1 MSHPQETT
9 EDDLAPTQTEGYKV
23 GQSKTVAEL
32 AALDQEDESLQR
44 WKQSLGLATT
54 ANSGAPK
61 KVILKTLFLSSDTLS
76 KEISIDL
83 TQSPEALAK
92 LKKEPITIKEGVE
105 YSVGIT
111 FVVENEIVS
120 GLKYLQVVKRSGMKD
135 TVDKTEAMLGSYGP
149 QEKPYTKIFAS
160 EESPSGMLAR
170 SGSYVARSRIIDD
183 DQHIWLDFEWGF
195 KLAKEW

>member
-120 GLKYLQVVKRSGMKD
+120 GLKYLQVVKRSGMK
-135 TVDKTEAMLGSYGP
+135 VDKTEAMLGSYGP